1 MTFADGK
8 EHKGFY
14 ENDKRNGF
22 GMFTW
27 PNGEKYEGF
36 FVDDFRTGNGT
47 YIWKEGDTYTGEP
60 IRFRATI
67 IKLVVICNYKTI
79 QLFSIKKKKKT
90 LKFDNFKLHF
100 GQLSPI

>member
-27 PNGEKYEGF
+27 PEGEKYEGF

-60 IRFRATI
+60 IRSRATI
-67 IKLVVICNYKTI
+67 IKLVLTTI
-79 QLFSIKKKKKT
+79 KFNFFQSKK
-90 LKFDNFKLHF
+90 NR
-100 GQLSPI
+100 